1 MKLEVLPDAE
11 SVARRAAE
19 RVAEE
24 ARAAVAERGRFGFA
38 VSGGSTPWKMLRAL
52 ADEDVPWRGVH
63 VFQVDERI
71 APAGDPD
78 RNLTHLE
85 ESLLAHAPLA
95 PEQVHAMGVEDSD
108 LEAAAAL
115 YARALEDVAGSP
127 PTLDLVHLGLGPDGH
142 TASLVPGDPVLEVSD
157 RDVALTVN
165 PYQDRRRMTLT
176 YPFLNRARGILWLV
190 TGGSKVEMLERLRS
204 GDPSIPAGR
213 VSSDRAVV
221 LADRAAGGEA

>member
-19 RVAEE
+19 LVAAE

-52 ADEDVPWRGVH
+52 ADEDVPWRDVH
-63 VFQVDERI
+63 VFQVDERV

-95 PEQVHAMGVEDSD
+95 PDQVHAMGVEDSE
-108 LEAAAAL
+108 LELAAAL
-115 YARALEDVAGSP
+115 YARAGGGEKDVGRF
-127 PTLDLVHLGLGPDGH
+127 TDRGQLQQ
-142 TASLVPGDPVLEVSD
+142 ASLFGHVDG
-157 RDVALTVN
+157 RT
-165 PYQDRRRMTLT
+165 
-176 YPFLNRARGILWLV
+176 
-190 TGGSKVEMLERLRS
+190 LERIGCLQGERS
-204 GDPSIPAGR
+204 
-213 VSSDRAVV
+213 
-221 LADRAAGGEA
+221 LALSAH